1 MFLLVGL
8 GMGARSSNI
17 LTKNSIYAPQSDPL
31 PYFSSSVSPLENITM
46 EKANSVTFLLGV
58 LKCRNFFIEGRK
70 FASQNPYSLKVE
82 HQVDL
87 WSAMK
92 KMSK

>member
-1 MFLLVGL
+1 MVLLVGL

-17 LTKNSIYAPQSDPL
+17 LTKNSIHEPQSDPL
-31 PYFSSSVSPLENITM
+31 PCFASNVSLLKNVAM

-70 FASQNPYSLKVE
+70 FTSQNPYSLKVE

-87 WSAMK
+87 WECHEK
-92 KMSK
+92 K